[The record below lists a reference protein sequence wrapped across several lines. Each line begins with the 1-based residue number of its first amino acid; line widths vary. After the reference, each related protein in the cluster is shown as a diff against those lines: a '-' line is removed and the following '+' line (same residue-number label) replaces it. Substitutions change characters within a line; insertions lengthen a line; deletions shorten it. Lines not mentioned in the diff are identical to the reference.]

1 MRYISDDGKIFSTE
15 QQCSEYEKK
24 LKEEE
29 KKQEELRKKQ
39 NERINKIRE
48 LGYSLMK
55 EINDYEKDY
64 DTKIFYGLYTDT
76 IPQLIAALSKGI
88 SSR

>member
-1 MRYISDDGKIFSTE
+1 MRYISDDGKIFNTE
-15 QQCSEYEKK
+15 QQCFDYERKI
-24 LKEEE
+24 KEEE

-55 EINDYEKDY
+55 EINDYEEEY
-64 DTKIFYGLYTDT
+64 NTKIFCGLYTDI
-76 IPQLIAALSKGI
+76 IPRLIAVLSGDT